1 MAFFLVQRRAAR
13 AALLPSAALMM
24 VLETPFAAALNRLL
38 QAEPWARDR
47 LAPFAG
53 EVVRFRAPPFPD
65 LAFEILADGRLA
77 PSAAAPTLTITLGAD
92 ALPALAR
99 GEEHFMRAVQVS
111 GNAKLATE
119 VLHLV
124 RHLRWDV
131 EEDLSGLVGDVAAHR
146 AVNLVRELFAWQLD
160 GLKRLGESLADY
172 AVNERRLLVT
182 RAEFEPFAAQTAQ
195 LRDSLERLEARLRRL
210 G

>member
-1 MAFFLVQRRAAR
+1 
-13 AALLPSAALMM
+13 MM

-38 QAEPWARDR
+38 RDEPWARER

-53 EVVRFRAPPFPD
+53 EVVRFHAPPLPD
-65 LAFEILADGRLA
+65 LAFDILADGRVA
-77 PSAAAPTLTITLGAD
+77 PSTATPTLTIALGAD

-119 VLHLV
+119 VLHLA

-131 EEDLSGLVGDVAAHR
+131 EEDLSRLVGDVAAHR
-146 AVNLVRELFAWQLD
+146 AVALARELFAWQLD
-160 GLKRLGESLADY
+160 AARRLGASLAEY
-172 AVNERRLLVT
+172 AIEERRMLVT
-182 RAEFEPFAAQTAQ
+182 RAEFEPFAAQTAR
-195 LRDSLERLEARLRRL
+195 LRDSLDRLEARLRRL
-210 G
+210 A